1 MLLLKIVKGN
11 KSLFGSVYQDLI
23 DIVLAYTGEM
33 VKVIID
39 MYEDEYYQFS
49 VMNNVIDTPKRHLPR
64 TFERFYRVG
73 SGRSGKMGSTG

>member
-39 MYEDEYYQFS
+39 MYEDEYY
-49 VMNNVIDTPKRHLPR
+49 
-64 TFERFYRVG
+64 
-73 SGRSGKMGSTG
+73 